1 MEKIFKA
8 KSIDNG
14 EWIEFDI
21 LKDNLNHYKSDGGV
35 YEKDKVVREFTSL
48 QKRFSNYEIDKNTVC
63 QYTGINDSKHNK
75 IFEGDES
82 TDEKGK
88 KCIVFFNDR
97 TQQTCI
103 KYYDGSEFAARSYVL
118 EGLTLTGHNIHDKD

>member
-8 KSIDNG
+8 KRLDNG
-14 EWIEFDI
+14 EWFEFE
-21 LKDNLNHYKSDGGV
+21 LKDLLGNHNECLS
-35 YEKDKVVREFTSL
+35 F
-48 QKRFSNYEIDKNTVC
+48 IMDKNTIC
-63 QYTGINDSKHNK
+63 QYTGIKDSKRNR